1 MKRLIFLI
9 LIGLVFLS
17 SCQRGASYLVTD
29 KTVEIKNLIP
39 ACIIWYKPGQAGFE
53 VNKSWSQEDEMGKIK
68 ELLIKADKTMVY
80 TEGENKL
87 SLMFYDG
94 YPENL
99 KLWEV
104 SFTLVGNSFL
114 SSVGSS
120 KELGKLLSK
129 YKPEEKIFLTPS
141 GGPNKVEE
149 IQKNLRL
156 HAERLRKKQILK
168 AKSKNKISLN
178 KNSN

>member
-9 LIGLVFLS
+9 LLVGMVFLS
-17 SCQRGASYLVTD
+17 SCQRGPSYLVTD
-29 KTVEIKNLIP
+29 NTTEIKNLTP
-39 ACIIWYKPGQAGFE
+39 ACIIWYKPGKTGCE
-53 VNKSWSQEDEMGKIK
+53 VNKSWSQEDEMNKIK
-68 ELLIKADKTMVY
+68 DLLIKADRVIVY
-80 TEGENKL
+80 TEGEYKL

-104 SFTLVGNSFL
+104 SFTLVGNGFL

-129 YKPEEKIFLTPS
+129 YKPEEKISLTPS
-141 GGPNKVEE
+141 GDPNRVKE

-156 HAERLRKKQILK
+156 QAERLKKEKETTQPEQ
-168 AKSKNKISLN
+168 
-178 KNSN
+178 

>member
-1 MKRLIFLI
+1 MKRFIFII

-17 SCQRGASYLVTD
+17 SCQKGVSYLVTD
-29 KTVEIKNLIP
+29 NIKEIKNLTP
-39 ACIIWYKPGQAGFE
+39 TYIIWYKPGQAGFE
-53 VNKSWSQEDEMGKIK
+53 VNKPWSQEDEMNKIK
-68 ELLIKADKTMVY
+68 ELLIKADKTTIY

-87 SLMFYDG
+87 SLIFYDG

-120 KELGKLLSK
+120 KELGEFLSK
-129 YKPEEKIFLTPS
+129 YKPEKRILISTL
-141 GGPNKVEE
+141 GDPNRIKEA
-149 IQKNLRL
+149 Q
-156 HAERLRKKQILK
+156 ERLRQK
-168 AKSKNKISLN
+168 AERGRKEKETNQPKP
-178 KNSN
+178 